1 MNSSA
6 PPPPPKNPGTHST
19 RRGHEG
25 ATPHAAKGGPPSQ
38 RHQATSR
45 AEVVGRSQSSSSVGP
60 EAGVDP
66 HVIRTDNNAA
76 DGLSK
81 CARCGAT
88 DIALNPKTGLLRC
101 FFCRFEWSQAN
112 AVDAFGLDD
121 GISDLSGMVMA
132 SGASDI
138 IPSTEEVLTYKCSA
152 CGAEV
157 VIDTGDSTQARCHW
171 CRNKLS
177 LNQQI
182 PNGAIPDM
190 VLPFRM
196 SKDEA
201 ATRIRDFV
209 KKRRFFANANFRK
222 EFAPENVVGV
232 YLPYMVVDINAHA
245 TFTGEGEHQTRSYTV
260 GKGDKR
266 RRVYD
271 ADVYRVVRDFDVYI
285 NDLAVESSKDRLNHS
300 SAYNSNNVINA
311 IRPFDLEN
319 VVTYDANYLAGFS
332 SERRDTNI
340 DDLKP
345 HVKAQTQ
352 DIARLKAN
360 TTLRFYDRGVKW
372 RSERLAITGQR
383 WAAAYLPVWLYS
395 YRQRRSNGKTFL
407 HYVAVNARTGKTM
420 GSVPVSQPRL
430 LLATAAVQLVGTV
443 LALIVMVIG

>member
-1 MNSSA
+1 MNSST
-6 PPPPPKNPGTHST
+6 PPPPSPKPGERSTHL
-19 RRGHEG
+19 GHEDLTSHT
-25 ATPHAAKGGPPSQ
+25 ATDGPPSQ
-38 RHQATSR
+38 RHQANYR
-45 AEVVGRSQSSSSVGP
+45 PGVVSHSHSAPP
-60 EAGVDP
+60 ETGADA
-66 HVIRTDNNAA
+66 HVIRTDGNAA

-88 DIALNPKTGLLRC
+88 DIALNSKTGLLRC
-101 FFCRFEWSQAN
+101 SFCRFEWSQAN

-182 PNGAIPDM
+182 PNGAVPDM

-201 ATRIRDFV
+201 ITRIRDFV
-209 KKRRFFANANFRK
+209 KKRKFFANANFRR

-260 GKGDKR
+260 GKGDKK

-285 NDLAVESSKDRLNHS
+285 NDLAVESSKDRLNQS

-345 HVKAQTQ
+345 RVKAQTQ

-372 RSERLAITGQR
+372 RSERLAISGQR

-395 YRQRRSNGKTFL
+395 YRQHKSNGKTFL

-430 LLATAAVQLVGTV
+430 LLATAAVQLVGTI
-443 LALIVMVIG
+443 LALIVMVVG